1 MEVGVEVLLW
11 ELLKEEEVELLFP
24 LQEEEE
30 DPSYVEVVVVVGE
43 GVLLWMVAA
52 VVELAYAA
60 HF

>member
-11 ELLKEEEVELLFP
+11 ELLKEEEEELLFP

-30 DPSYVEVVVVVGE
+30 DLSYVEVVVVEE
-43 GVLLWMVAA
+43 GVLLWMAVA